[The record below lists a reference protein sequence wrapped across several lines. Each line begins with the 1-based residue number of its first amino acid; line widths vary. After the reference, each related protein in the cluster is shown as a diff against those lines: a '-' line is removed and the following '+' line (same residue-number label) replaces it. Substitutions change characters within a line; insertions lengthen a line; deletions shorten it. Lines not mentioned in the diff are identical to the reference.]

1 MPRVKKSVASRARRK
16 KWLGMAKGFRS
27 GRRRLYRSAREAVE
41 RALTFA
47 YRDRKVRKREFR
59 ALWIVRINAALRPLG
74 MSYSK
79 FIGGLK
85 KAEIDLDRKVLAD
98 MAIFDPAWVRQG
110 GRPLSPG
117 AVKGVSGFRLVAQAS
132 RPARPSGPRLA
143 RRHAKRS
150 EVSRFFTS
158 LCFVKMTGRPE
169 RIPPGMTIDQV
180 KSLESIALQ
189 NIRQARTPEE
199 LELLRVK
206 YLGRKGDLTGPA
218 ESRK

>member
-74 MSYSK
+74 LSYSK

-98 MAIFDPAWVRQG
+98 MAIVDPDGFAKVADLSRQ
-110 GRPLSPG
+110 
-117 AVKGVSGFRLVAQAS
+117 
-132 RPARPSGPRLA
+132 
-143 RRHAKRS
+143 
-150 EVSRFFTS
+150 S
-158 LCFVKMTGRPE
+158 L
-169 RIPPGMTIDQV
+169 
-180 KSLESIALQ
+180 
-189 NIRQARTPEE
+189 
-199 LELLRVK
+199 
-206 YLGRKGDLTGPA
+206 
-218 ESRK
+218 

>member
-1 MPRVKKSVASRARRK
+1 MPRVKKRVASRARRK

-85 KAEIDLDRKVLAD
+85 KAEINLDRKVLAD
-98 MAIFDPAWVRQG
+98 MAVFDPPGFAKG
-110 GRPLSPG
+110 ADLS
-117 AVKGVSGFRLVAQAS
+117 
-132 RPARPSGPRLA
+132 
-143 RRHAKRS
+143 
-150 EVSRFFTS
+150 
-158 LCFVKMTGRPE
+158 
-169 RIPPGMTIDQV
+169 
-180 KSLESIALQ
+180 
-189 NIRQARTPEE
+189 RQA
-199 LELLRVK
+199 L
-206 YLGRKGDLTGPA
+206 
-218 ESRK
+218 

>member
-1 MPRVKKSVASRARRK
+1 MPRVKKGVASRARRK

-98 MAIFDPAWVRQG
+98 LAVVDPQG
-110 GRPLSPG
+110 FAKVADLS
-117 AVKGVSGFRLVAQAS
+117 
-132 RPARPSGPRLA
+132 
-143 RRHAKRS
+143 
-150 EVSRFFTS
+150 
-158 LCFVKMTGRPE
+158 
-169 RIPPGMTIDQV
+169 
-180 KSLESIALQ
+180 
-189 NIRQARTPEE
+189 RQA
-199 LELLRVK
+199 L
-206 YLGRKGDLTGPA
+206 
-218 ESRK
+218 

>member
-27 GRRRLYRSAREAVE
+27 GRRRRYRSAREAVE

-85 KAEIDLDRKVLAD
+85 KAEINLDRKVLAD
-98 MAIFDPAWVRQG
+98 MAVFDPPGFAKVAD
-110 GRPLSPG
+110 LS
-117 AVKGVSGFRLVAQAS
+117 
-132 RPARPSGPRLA
+132 
-143 RRHAKRS
+143 
-150 EVSRFFTS
+150 
-158 LCFVKMTGRPE
+158 
-169 RIPPGMTIDQV
+169 
-180 KSLESIALQ
+180 
-189 NIRQARTPEE
+189 RQA
-199 LELLRVK
+199 L
-206 YLGRKGDLTGPA
+206 
-218 ESRK
+218 

>member
-59 ALWIVRINAALRPLG
+59 SLWIVRINAALRPLG

-98 MAIFDPAWVRQG
+98 LAIVDPQG
-110 GRPLSPG
+110 FAR
-117 AVKGVSGFRLVAQAS
+117 VADIS
-132 RPARPSGPRLA
+132 
-143 RRHAKRS
+143 
-150 EVSRFFTS
+150 
-158 LCFVKMTGRPE
+158 
-169 RIPPGMTIDQV
+169 
-180 KSLESIALQ
+180 
-189 NIRQARTPEE
+189 RQA
-199 LELLRVK
+199 L
-206 YLGRKGDLTGPA
+206 
-218 ESRK
+218 